1 MNTDSTIL
9 AQNAIRLNIGL
20 TAACSTMLFLF
31 PGFMANILTGQENG
45 KSDGIYSASWTQGY
59 TISLIYPLVLQE
71 YSLPQH

>member
-1 MNTDSTIL
+1 
-9 AQNAIRLNIGL
+9 
-20 TAACSTMLFLF
+20 
-31 PGFMANILTGQENG
+31 MANILTGQENG